1 MSEGKLSCSTFQFSL
16 HMAIEFERRLS
27 FQFLRLCIRRSFFF
41 SFLSF
46 NKQKTD
52 KLTGKH
58 VMSEN
63 YALLLH
69 SLVRRGPYDKSC
81 RKEILSVVRRFDG
94 FRDMEIVG

>member
-1 MSEGKLSCSTFQFSL
+1 M
-16 HMAIEFERRLS
+16 
-27 FQFLRLCIRRSFFF
+27 
-41 SFLSF
+41 
-46 NKQKTD
+46 
-52 KLTGKH
+52 TGKH

-69 SLVRRGPYDKSC
+69 SLVRRGPYDKSV